1 MSDNAVYMPT
11 CLSSE
16 SSVCLCDNEGVIKAG
31 KENLQSLLYVEDNL
45 SQFVNQHHQ
54 KYLLQCFQKLFQ
66 MNHDLSQPIECA
78 QPPADCAVLYSANKD
93 ELEILEQ

>member
-16 SSVCLCDNEGVIKAG
+16 SSVCLCDNESDKSR
-31 KENLQSLLYVEDNL
+31 ERDLRSLLYVEDNL
-45 SQFVNQHHQ
+45 SQFVNQHHR